1 MRYKVAQFRK
11 EWNRAAKREHRLA
24 IDNAELHGYLK
35 EHHALKGVRYGE
47 MQWWEAKDG
56 TTHTI
61 EF

>member
-1 MRYKVAQFRK
+1 MRYKIAQFRK
-11 EWNRAAKREHRLA
+11 EWNRLAKKDHRLA

-35 EHHALKGVRYGE
+35 EYHALKGIRYVE
-47 MQWWEAKDG
+47 MRSFEAKDG